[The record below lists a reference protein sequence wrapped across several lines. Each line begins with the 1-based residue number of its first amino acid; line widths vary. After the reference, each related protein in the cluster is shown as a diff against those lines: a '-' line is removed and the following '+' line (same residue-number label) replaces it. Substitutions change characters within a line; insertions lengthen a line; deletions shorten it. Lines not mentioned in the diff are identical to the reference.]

1 MKLLGKKAPK
11 KTWQYRVTHAEKN
24 ELIAWGV
31 LTATVLGAAFVL
43 ERHAERFFLID

>member
-1 MKLLGKKAPK
+1 MKLLGKKASR

-31 LTATVLGAAFVL
+31 LTATVLGVAFLL
-43 ERHAERFFLID
+43 ESCAERFFLLD